1 MDGSTLARLKD
12 RIKNSKRVC
21 AFTGAGISAE
31 SGIPTF
37 RDAGGLWENYNVEDL
52 VTPEAFERDPAV
64 VWRWHIWLQGL
75 AFNAQPNAAHKTL
88 ANMDSL
94 FPEFLVITQNI
105 DDLHERAGT
114 RRMVKLHGDI
124 MEILCLEG
132 GHVCRVT
139 SPMDGSNIGPDALPT
154 CPKCG
159 GAARPNVVWFG
170 EMLPV
175 EPLAEGSEFA
185 RRCDLLFIIGTSGA
199 VSGGYGFAEF
209 AKRGGACIVEINPEE
224 SALTYLA
231 DISIRKPAAAAMP
244 ELFTP

>member
-1 MDGSTLARLKD
+1 MDGDTLDRLQN
-12 RIKNSKRVC
+12 RIKSSKRVC

-75 AFNAQPNAAHKTL
+75 SFKAQPNAAHKTL
-88 ANMDSL
+88 AQMDAL

-114 RRMVKLHGDI
+114 KRMVKLHGDI
-124 MEILCLEG
+124 MEIQCLEH

-139 SPMDGSNIGPDALPT
+139 APIDSSSITSDALPT

-175 EPLAEGSEFA
+175 EPLNVATEFA

-199 VSGGYGFAEF
+199 VSGGYGFAEY
-209 AKRGGACIVEINPEE
+209 AKYGGACIVEINPEE
-224 SALTYLA
+224 SALTYLT
-231 DISIRKPAAAAMP
+231 DVSIRKPAAVALP

>member
-1 MDGSTLARLKD
+1 MDADTLAGLRE
-12 RIKNSKRVC
+12 RIRNSKRVC

-75 AFNAQPNAAHKTL
+75 SFNAQPNAAHNTL
-88 ANMDSL
+88 AEMDAL

-114 RRMVKLHGDI
+114 NRMVKLHGDI
-124 MEILCLEG
+124 MEILCLEH
-132 GHVCRVT
+132 GHISRVT
-139 SPMDGSNIGPDALPT
+139 APMDAGNISSDSLPV
-154 CPKCG
+154 CPVCG

-175 EPLAEGSEFA
+175 EPLASATEFSQ
-185 RRCDLLFIIGTSGA
+185 RCDLLFIIGTSGA
-199 VSGGYGFAEF
+199 VSGGYGFAEY
-209 AKRGGACIVEINPEE
+209 ARYAGACIVEINPQE

-231 DISIRKPAAAAMP
+231 DVSIRKPAAVAMP